1 MRASSCLLTRPG
13 RGAEAWVEKRVHA
26 KGRAPPA
33 IVNDPQLAIHATH
46 LVVAS
51 SRSARLARF
60 TARSILTFSSCS
72 PAAHPYLLNAY
83 PSRPAMMHCRYLL
96 YAGKAS
102 GLVAFD
108 MILTAQLNVTY
119 LKVGGA
125 CFHFYLTFRYAD
137 IRYQYVSV
145 WRACALEWLA
155 VRMQYGPAMVTIRT
169 ATC

>member
-1 MRASSCLLTRPG
+1 MAAVLLSHSTT
-13 RGAEAWVEKRVHA
+13 
-26 KGRAPPA
+26 
-33 IVNDPQLAIHATH
+33 LC
-46 LVVAS
+46 
-51 SRSARLARF
+51 
-60 TARSILTFSSCS
+60 CS
-72 PAAHPYLLNAY
+72 PVLAY
-83 PSRPAMMHCRYLL
+83 PSCPALVHCRYLL

-102 GLVAFD
+102 GLVTFD

-125 CFHFYLTFRYAD
+125 CFHFYLTFRYRYAV
-137 IRYQYVSV
+137 IRYQYVSM